1 MFCLEYKQRM
11 DPVLIAFFV
20 VASLGAAAAIVLTLV
35 FTLTGNR
42 PSDNFNGPDDINGDV
57 GAAPPGSFGAPQIV
71 VNPTAGDT
79 RFGEHVF
86 THQAGYL
93 CVTSL
98 DSSNQTILNMYKTN
112 LQGVLEP
119 LQRIN
124 FYEYLP
130 AGYVVVTGA
139 FAPIF
144 NEVNEV
150 YYLFVA
156 VGIETSTP
164 SPGKTRYASNVYV
177 LSLDTNSNNNNSLTW
192 VVRDAS
198 AAQSFM
204 VGTLSAAK
212 PTLSLKIPFPNS
224 TFTWDS
230 KTPYIGTFGDR
241 IQVVLNDTSQITNQ
255 ALYIRGS
262 EYNPSLPD
270 GNIYFFVLE
279 GNGTE
284 LSPRVHLSQV
294 IQDAVLLIQR
304 ECRDDP
310 ACAADMKNQDGTTC
324 SEFTPAIADY
334 ANGFGSDFFVTSGN
348 GASNVLVAA
357 NCTSW
362 NKCSVPNVPQPGPSP
377 KGYVQGFVWNEA
389 LGWQQPPAGNAAQ
402 RVFNYRYAAVDS
414 DTTLTDG
421 FATSVAWVDNFV
433 LIGQA
438 SPDQAGNA
446 QYFVSKW
453 SPTPNNPSNNKLN
466 VLSVLSPGSELT
478 SDFPQQPLY
487 RATGGTA
494 QRYNTN
500 VAPIGTQNE
509 LLVRT
514 WFNETANVISVQNP
528 LVDPADPYSQFK
540 TVQNLGSSVSSQNP
554 SNPPDT
560 KVGFGQN
567 TDTWFSRTGLTLRL
581 VTNDPDYSNNSGR
594 FIIWAQKQT

>member
-1 MFCLEYKQRM
+1 M

-35 FTLTGNR
+35 FTLTDNG

-71 VNPTAGDT
+71 INPTAGDT

-98 DSSNQTILNMYKTN
+98 DSSNQPILNMYKTN

-124 FYEYLP
+124 FYEYIKT
-130 AGYVVVTGA
+130 GYVVVTGA

-156 VGIETSTP
+156 VGLESDTP
-164 SPGKTRYASNVYV
+164 APGKTRYATNVYV
-177 LSLDTNSNNNNSLTW
+177 LSLDTNSDNNDSLTW
-192 VVRDAS
+192 IVRDAS
-198 AAQSFM
+198 VAQSFM
-204 VGTLSAAK
+204 AGTLPATK
-212 PTLSLKIPFPNS
+212 PTLSLKIPFPDA
-224 TFTWDS
+224 TFTWDAN
-230 KTPYIGTFGDR
+230 KPYIGTFGDR
-241 IQVVLNDTSQITNQ
+241 IQVVLNDNTQITNQ

-279 GNGTE
+279 GNGTQ
-284 LSPRVHLSQV
+284 LSPRIDLSQV

-310 ACAADMKNQDGTTC
+310 TCAADMKNEDGTAC

-348 GASNVLVAA
+348 GTANVLVAA

-362 NKCSVPNVPQPGPSP
+362 NKCSVPNIPQPGPSP
-377 KGYVQGFVWNEA
+377 KGYVQGFVWNPT
-389 LGWQQPPAGNAAQ
+389 LGWQQPPAGTGAE

-421 FATSVAWVDNFV
+421 FATSVTWIDNFV

-438 SPDQAGNA
+438 SPNNAGNA

-466 VLSVLSPGSELT
+466 VLSILSPGSELT

-494 QRYNTN
+494 QRYNTD
-500 VAPIGTQNE
+500 VAQVGTQNE
-509 LLVRT
+509 VLVRT

-528 LVDPADPYSQFK
+528 LVDPSEPYSQFK
-540 TVQNLGSSVSSQNP
+540 TVQNLGASVSSQNP

-560 KVGFGQN
+560 KIGFGQG

>member
-1 MFCLEYKQRM
+1 M

-35 FTLTGNR
+35 FTLTDNG

-71 VNPTAGDT
+71 INPTAGDT

-98 DSSNQTILNMYKTN
+98 DSSNQPILNMYRTN

-124 FYEYLP
+124 FYEYIKT
-130 AGYVVVTGA
+130 GYVVVTGA

-156 VGIETSTP
+156 VGLESDTP
-164 SPGKTRYASNVYV
+164 APGKTRYATNVYV
-177 LSLDTNSNNNNSLTW
+177 LSLDTNSDNNDSLTW
-192 VVRDAS
+192 IVRDAS
-198 AAQSFM
+198 VAQSFM
-204 VGTLSAAK
+204 AGTLPAAK
-212 PTLSLKIPFPNS
+212 PTLSLKIPFPDA
-224 TFTWDS
+224 TFTWDTN
-230 KTPYIGTFGDR
+230 KPYIGTFGDR
-241 IQVVLNDTSQITNQ
+241 IQVVLNDNTQITNQ

-279 GNGTE
+279 GNGTQ
-284 LSPRVHLSQV
+284 LSPRIDLSQV

-310 ACAADMKNQDGTTC
+310 TCAADMKNEDGTAC

-348 GASNVLVAA
+348 GTANVLVAA

-362 NKCSVPNVPQPGPSP
+362 NKCSVPNIPQPGPSP
-377 KGYVQGFVWNEA
+377 KGYVQGFVWNPT
-389 LGWQQPPAGNAAQ
+389 LGWQQPPAGTGAE

-421 FATSVAWVDNFV
+421 FATSVTWIDNFV

-438 SPDQAGNA
+438 SPNNAGNA

-466 VLSVLSPGSELT
+466 VLSILSPGSELT

-494 QRYNTN
+494 QRYNTD
-500 VAPIGTQNE
+500 VAQVGTQNE
-509 LLVRT
+509 VLVRT

-528 LVDPADPYSQFK
+528 WVDPSEPYSQFK
-540 TVQNLGSSVSSQNP
+540 TVQNLGASVSSQNP

-560 KVGFGQN
+560 KIGFGQG